1 MRKLKIIL
9 LISFSSVLL
18 LVVIIILCFSPIL
31 KYLIEK
37 YDEEYTG
44 RKITLGLVYANPFTG
59 FVHLSNVKMYE
70 QESDSIFFSANS
82 LDLNFALLKIF
93 SKTYEI
99 SELTIDKPRGFVV
112 QNKNNFNFNDLIRKF

>member
-37 YDEEYTG
+37 YDELLYKLNIILFSTENAILLKDVYKIFLQKLVKLTLDDVNSG
-44 RKITLGLVYANPFTG
+44 KITVLGLLETRAVEFEVVIICDFNESFIPKISVKDKF
-59 FVHLSNVKMYE
+59 LSKK
-70 QESDSIFFSANS
+70 QKQF
-82 LDLNFALLKIF
+82 
-93 SKTYEI
+93 
-99 SELTIDKPRGFVV
+99 
-112 QNKNNFNFNDLIRKF
+112 